1 MPLPPEGGVAVSAGG
16 MSDQWVIRLDPVL
29 GTPNLMTN
37 RTLQDA
43 GAPETTTVSDADA
56 EAAVRAVFDGHPEWF
71 RLRQRVDGFRLVRS
85 YSRGWLRYLRFEQT
99 YRGVPV
105 GGAGYEARVVSNG
118 RVGTIEGRFHSDIA
132 IDVTPVLGPDQAED
146 RARDLYRPGSTPPS
160 LPRLDFESLNRFD
173 GARALVVVPQSKSY
187 VLAWGVV
194 VQTSPP
200 SIQSTYSRVYIDAA
214 TGAPLGVDVAGSSQP
229 RPR

>member
-1 MPLPPEGGVAVSAGG
+1 MPLPPGESVAVSTGDI
-16 MSDQWVIRLDPVL
+16 SDQWAIRLDPVL

-37 RTLQDA
+37 RTLQDS
-43 GAPETTTVSDADA
+43 GAPESTMVSDADA

-71 RLRQRVDGFRLVRS
+71 RLRPRVDAFRLVRS
-85 YSRGWLRYLRFEQT
+85 YPRGWLRYLRFEQT
-99 YRGVPV
+99 YKGIPV

-146 RARDLYRPGSTPPS
+146 RARDLYRPGVTPPS

-173 GARALVVVPQSKSY
+173 GSRALVIVPQGQSY

-200 SIQSTYSRVYIDAA
+200 SIQSTYSRVYIDAV
-214 TGAPLGVDVAGSSQP
+214 TGAALGTDVAGNSQP